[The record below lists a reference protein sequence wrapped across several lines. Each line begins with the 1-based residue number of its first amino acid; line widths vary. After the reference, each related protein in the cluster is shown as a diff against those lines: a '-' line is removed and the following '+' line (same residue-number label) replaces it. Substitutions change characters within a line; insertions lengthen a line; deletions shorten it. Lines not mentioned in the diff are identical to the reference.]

1 MRIAQH
7 LILGGTQTKA
17 PASIA
22 AHNASNAIEFFRAAG
37 KKQLLP
43 LNAADRVWSKS
54 VRVRKGGE
62 HQSQILSSKRS
73 ITCPLKRGRSR
84 IHLMMIATK
93 DDFEQ
98 AFQRLRRRDPAALA
112 GFILSLAQESGP
124 VGDHVRTFIV
134 GDDVAEAA
142 TSVRERIKGLEV
154 PEEYAHRRVGGR
166 WGRASSTSWRR
177 SNRWC
182 CR

>member
-62 HQSQILSSKRS
+62 HQESDPVIQEKYYLS
-73 ITCPLKRGRSR
+73 TETG
-84 IHLMMIATK
+84 
-93 DDFEQ
+93 
-98 AFQRLRRRDPAALA
+98 
-112 GFILSLAQESGP
+112 
-124 VGDHVRTFIV
+124 
-134 GDDVAEAA
+134 
-142 TSVRERIKGLEV
+142 
-154 PEEYAHRRVGGR
+154 
-166 WGRASSTSWRR
+166 
-177 SNRWC
+177 
-182 CR
+182 

>member
-22 AHNASNAIEFFRAAG
+22 AHNASNAMEFLRATG

-73 ITCPLKRGRSR
+73 ITCPLKRGRS
-84 IHLMMIATK
+84 I
-93 DDFEQ
+93 
-98 AFQRLRRRDPAALA
+98 PLA
-112 GFILSLAQESGP
+112 NIIELELESVSFNLTTMLTIRP
-124 VGDHVRTFIV
+124 NYFR
-134 GDDVAEAA
+134 
-142 TSVRERIKGLEV
+142 
-154 PEEYAHRRVGGR
+154 
-166 WGRASSTSWRR
+166 
-177 SNRWC
+177 
-182 CR
+182 